1 MDIKDSYLEY
11 ISKKYKDIAINKKSE
26 YIFPDIETG
35 YSQVKIVYNFAYH
48 SLDMKFNGMGNYESI
63 FGKYVY
69 PVLMKHR
76 DFSIWKM
83 ASSRVIRVK
92 VPCIN
97 EELGFIEDDCDIQM
111 ERVRTLME
119 ILSKIDVARMYEEKR
134 ITRGLIL
141 NDDAIKAEILDYVFD
156 YREMLLDRKEEKENC
171 GNDSYGKKG
180 LLYRLSSMSKDINA
194 IIMAYPSYITKYQKT
209 KMVIELIELK
219 NATEELIK
227 EIL

>member
-1 MDIKDSYLEY
+1 MDIKDCYFEY
-11 ISKKYKDIAINKKSE
+11 ITNNYKDIAFSKKSE
-26 YIFPDIETG
+26 LIFPDIETG
-35 YSQVKIVYNFAYH
+35 YSQVKIVYNVAYH
-48 SLDMKFNGMGNYESI
+48 SLDMRFNGMGNYEAI

-92 VPCIN
+92 GPCIN
-97 EELGFIEDDCDIQM
+97 EELGFIEEDCDIQM

-119 ILSKIDVARMYEEKR
+119 ILSKIDVARMYEERR

-141 NDDAIKAEILDYVFD
+141 NDDAIKAEILDFIND
-156 YREMLLDRKEEKENC
+156 YKDMLISRKEEKDIC
-171 GNDSYGKKG
+171 GIDSYGKKG

-194 IIMAYPSYITKYQKT
+194 IIMASSLSMFDLLINNINFILLYTYIVT
-209 KMVIELIELK
+209 
-219 NATEELIK
+219 
-227 EIL
+227 

>member
-1 MDIKDSYLEY
+1 MDIKDCYLDY
-11 ISKKYKDIAINKKSE
+11 IAKNYKDISVSKKSE
-26 YIFPDIETG
+26 FIFPDIETG
-35 YSQVKIVYNFAYH
+35 YSQVKIVYNVAYH
-48 SLDMKFNGMGNYESI
+48 SLDMKFNGMGNYEAI

-83 ASSRVIRVK
+83 ASARVIRVK

-97 EELGFIEDDCDIQM
+97 EELGFIEEDCDIQM

-134 ITRGLIL
+134 IARGLVL
-141 NDDAIKAEILDYVFD
+141 NDEAIKAEILDYVDD
-156 YREMLLDRKEEKENC
+156 YKEMLACRKEEKEKC
-171 GNDSYGKKG
+171 GIDSYGKKG

-194 IIMAYPSYITKYQKT
+194 IIMAYPNYITIYQKT
-209 KMVIELIELK
+209 KMVIELIQLK
-219 NATEELIK
+219 NETEELIK